1 MKKKLRFGTLES
13 KIYIIF
19 TLMIFSTIFLMQMV
33 SSRFTITTVKTAVLE
48 NSRVLLHQ
56 LSGEIDSYILGME
69 NISTTIENDKHIQ
82 SYLNYPEKRTD
93 AELVIIQEKLQT
105 YINAREDI
113 SSIIIV
119 AKDNTVISGN
129 PDDIFNASA
138 EIRKKEWYVK
148 AFEKEGE
155 TVISSSHVQDVI
167 EGKYPWVVSLSK
179 AIMSAETKGF
189 LGVILVD
196 LKFNRINELC
206 RSLVVGRKGYNF
218 VLDNDANY
226 VFHPTQQLVYSS
238 LRTEPIASIMKLLNG
253 NEDFYEENHKYY
265 MVETSALT
273 GWHVISVTH
282 DSDIIPDWRSVQISY
297 TIIGLVLFLIVGFA
311 TNRISSGITKPVRRL
326 RDIMRSVET
335 GEFKLVGSIRGT
347 AEIMELAK
355 EYDTMVGHIR
365 TLMEENVR
373 EQELKRKSDLKALQ
387 AQINPHFLYN
397 TLDSIIWMGEMKQH
411 EEVVEMTS
419 ALSKLFRISISK
431 GKDFIT
437 IAEEIAHVEAYM
449 TIQKM
454 RYKDKFKY
462 RIDIDSDLYDC
473 RILKIILQPL
483 VENAIYHG
491 IKEVDYPGFI
501 EITGKREMDFVV
513 LTVSDN
519 GRGMSRE
526 ELDYLVKRIENKEE
540 NSGLSRQGLGVKNV
554 HERIRLY
561 FGSNYGLDISST
573 PGDGTVIKVRLPLGE
588 KEKEL

>member
-1 MKKKLRFGTLES
+1 MKKTLRFGTLES

-33 SSRFTITTVKTAVLE
+33 SSRFTINTVKTAVLE

-69 NISTTIENDKHIQ
+69 NISTTIEKDKHIQ
-82 SYLNYPEKRTD
+82 NYLRYPKKRT
-93 AELVIIQEKLQT
+93 ARELGIIQEKLQT

-113 SSIIIV
+113 SSIIII
-119 AKDNTVISGN
+119 AKDDTVISGN
-129 PDDIFNASA
+129 PADKFNSSA
-138 EIRKKEWYVK
+138 EIRKKEWYAK
-148 AFEKEGE
+148 AYEENGR

-179 AIMSAETKGF
+179 AILSVKDEEV

-218 VLDNDANY
+218 ILDNAANY

-238 LRTEPIASIMKLLNG
+238 IRTEPITSIMKLLDG
-253 NEDFYEENHKYY
+253 NEDFYEQNHRYY

-311 TNRISSGITKPVRRL
+311 TNRMSAGITKPVRRL
-326 RDIMRSVET
+326 RDIMKSVET
-335 GEFKLVGSIRGT
+335 GEFRRVGSIKGT
-347 AEIMELAK
+347 TEIMELAK

-365 TLMEENVR
+365 MLMEENVR
-373 EQELKRKSDLKALQ
+373 EQEQKRKSDLKALQ

-411 EEVVEMTS
+411 KEVVEMTS

-437 IAEEIAHVEAYM
+437 VAEEIAHVEAYM

-462 RIDIDSDLYDC
+462 RIDIDPELYEC
-473 RILKIILQPL
+473 KILKIILQPL

-491 IKEVDYPGFI
+491 IKEVEHTGLI
-501 EITGKREMDFVV
+501 EITGRRETDLVV
-513 LTVSDN
+513 LAVSDN
-519 GRGMSRE
+519 GRGMSRD
-526 ELDYLVKRIENKEE
+526 ELDYLVKRIESTEE
-540 NSGLSRQGLGVKNV
+540 DSGLSRQGLGVKNV
-554 HERIRLY
+554 HERVRLY
-561 FGSNYGLDISST
+561 FGENYGLSISSSL
-573 PGDGTVIKVRLPLGE
+573 GIGTVIEVRFPAGE
-588 KEKEL
+588 RENVL